1 MEEIQQKP
9 GKLKKFGSVLWEVLK
24 AIGYGDILLR
34 LRVDKLLPYI
44 LYVFFLSMI
53 SILMSYKAEQT
64 MLVREKNKDR
74 IETLKIFKAQKTCEI
89 VSLDR
94 ISTVETMLE
103 ELGSDIKQPQK
114 PADILNRK

>member
-1 MEEIQQKP
+1 MEEVQQKSS
-9 GKLKKFGSVLWEVLK
+9 KWKKYGSAFWETIQ

-44 LYVFFLSMI
+44 LYIFFLSMV
-53 SILMSYKAEQT
+53 SIFMSYKAEQT
-64 MLVREKNKDR
+64 MLIREKNKSK

-103 ELGSDIKQPQK
+103 ELGSDIKQPEK
-114 PADILNRK
+114 PADILKK

>member
-1 MEEIQQKP
+1 MEEIQQKA

-53 SILMSYKAEQT
+53 SIFMSYKAEQT

-103 ELGSDIKQPQK
+103 ELGSDIRQPQK